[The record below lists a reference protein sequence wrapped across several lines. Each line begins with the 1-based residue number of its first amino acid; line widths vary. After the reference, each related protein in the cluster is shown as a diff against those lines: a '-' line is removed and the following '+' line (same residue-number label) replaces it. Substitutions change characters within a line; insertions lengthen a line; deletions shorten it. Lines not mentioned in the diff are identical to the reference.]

1 MRNPQKLILASSS
14 PRRLVLLKSIA
25 IQPDKVI
32 SPDINEA
39 SLPKEKPEELA
50 LRLAKAKAL
59 AVANDCKEDAFILG
73 ADTIVSTKTKIFDKA
88 NSAADVEKYLKF
100 FSGRKINIHTAITV
114 VKVKNGIIT
123 KTSKKLVTSQIKFK
137 RISYEEL
144 QHYVA
149 SNNGI
154 GAAGGFAIQN
164 IGETLLQWM
173 RGSYS
178 GIVGLP
184 LCETVNL
191 LQGLG
196 YEVIKSKSED

>member
-1 MRNPQKLILASSS
+1 MRNSQKLILASSS
-14 PRRLVLLKSIA
+14 PRRLALLQSIA
-25 IQPDKVI
+25 VQPDEII

-39 SLPKEKPEELA
+39 SLPKEKPEVLA
-50 LRLAKAKAL
+50 LRLSEAKAL
-59 AVANDCKEDAFILG
+59 AVAVKCKEDAFILG

-88 NSAADVEKYLKF
+88 ESAADVEKYLNI
-100 FSGRKINIHTAITV
+100 FSGRKINIHTAVAV
-114 VKVKNGIIT
+114 VKVQDGIIT
-123 KTSKKLVTSQIKFK
+123 KTAKKLVTSHIKFK
-137 RISYEEL
+137 RLSHEEL
-144 QHYVA
+144 KHYVA

-154 GAAGGFAIQN
+154 GAAGGFAIQS

-191 LQGLG
+191 LKGLR
-196 YEVIKSKSED
+196 YDVIKSKSED

>member
-1 MRNPQKLILASSS
+1 MRNSQKLILASSS
-14 PRRLVLLKSIA
+14 PRRLALLRSIA
-25 IQPDKVI
+25 VSPDKVI

-39 SLPKEKPEELA
+39 SLPKEKPEALA
-50 LRLAKAKAL
+50 LRLAEAKAL
-59 AVANDCKEDAFILG
+59 VVANACKEDAFILG
-73 ADTIVSTKTKIFDKA
+73 ADTIVSTKTKIFKKA
-88 NSAADVEKYLKF
+88 ESAVDVEKYLNI
-100 FSGRKINIHTAITV
+100 FSGRKINIHTAIAV
-114 VKVKNGIIT
+114 VKVENDIIT
-123 KTSKKLVTSQIKFK
+123 KAAKKLVTSQIKFK
-137 RISYEEL
+137 RLGHEEL

-191 LQGLG
+191 LKGLG
-196 YEVIKSKSED
+196 YDVIKSKSEN